1 MDTSTIPK
9 LLSVMGVMTV
19 YTLTKNEM
27 KKSPLIFGTGLAGGG
42 VAGYIVGGIL
52 QRVME

>member
-1 MDTSTIPK
+1 MDSSTLPT
-9 LLSVMGVMTV
+9 LLSVMGVITV

-27 KKSPLIFGTGLAGGG
+27 KKTPLIFGTGLAGGG
-42 VAGYIVGGIL
+42 VAGYIMGGIL

>member
-1 MDTSTIPK
+1 MDFSNLPT

-19 YTLTKNEM
+19 YALTKNEM
-27 KKSPLIFGTGLAGGG
+27 KNAPLIFGTGLAGGG
-42 VAGYIVGGIL
+42 VAGYIMGGII

>member
-1 MDTSTIPK
+1 
-9 LLSVMGVMTV
+9 MGVITV

-27 KKSPLIFGTGLAGGG
+27 KKTPLIFGTGLAGGG
-42 VAGYIVGGIL
+42 VAGYIMGGIL